1 MHTVLIKRTQQVGW
15 CVQVKQAVN
24 DGYDLRGY
32 HYWTLLDD
40 YEFNY
45 GYDLKFGLYS
55 WDPKGT
61 GPQRT
66 ERPGAKVVP
75 SKSVA

>member
-1 MHTVLIKRTQQVGW
+1 MAVVCLL
-15 CVQVKQAVN
+15 QVKQAVE

-45 GYDLKFGLYS
+45 GYDLKFGLYA
-55 WDPKGT
+55 WDPKDT
-61 GPQRT
+61 DSRRT
-66 ERPGAKVVP
+66 ERAGAKVSIP
-75 SKSVA
+75 SLAVNLRNRKHKR

>member
-1 MHTVLIKRTQQVGW
+1 MVLG
-15 CVQVKQAVN
+15 VQVKQAVQ

-45 GYDLKFGLYS
+45 GYDLKFGLFA
-55 WDPKGT
+55 WDPKGK

-66 ERPGAKVVP
+66 ERPGAQVLPHTPVFLP
-75 SKSVA
+75 CCCE